1 MCLLMEIYIIQEV
14 FLPTNSNWNLSK
26 SLALTTNLQ
35 DAQGSE
41 KDEIKEI
48 QTIQKTLQGTDPD
61 FSMNKLQGKEE
72 KGRRVIFRFKI
83 SLNISTVQYMDF
95 IWILILTKNS

>member
-48 QTIQKTLQGTDPD
+48 QTIQKTHANKCLSSLSHG
-61 FSMNKLQGKEE
+61 FSSSHVWM
-72 KGRRVIFRFKI
+72 
-83 SLNISTVQYMDF
+83 
-95 IWILILTKNS
+95 